1 MDLSKS
7 IDYSAL
13 RGKTALITGAA
24 GGLGR
29 GMALEWAKNGATVV
43 VADLNEKAGKETVD
57 ELKRISGSNS
67 HTFIKCNV
75 VSWEAQVAMFKQ
87 AISSSPNGG
96 IDIVVANAGIGESDK
111 DVFSLDGPKEPK
123 KPNLLTLDVDLN
135 ALVYTSHL
143 AYWAFG
149 QANKESQSSRTGT
162 LLLLGSVAS
171 LTNTPETPLYGAAK
185 HGVLGLFRSLR
196 TPHLFTETNRNKSK
210 DGKTNVTV
218 NLLCPYFTDTNII
231 RDESGKKSL
240 PDFVQLSKIEKVIE
254 AATRLVTDK
263 EGGKALVIMPKE
275 LAKGRGKDGI
285 WQLERLQAKL

>member
-1 MDLSKS
+1 MWLIDMRNCYLEAILSSSATSYPGKLKS
-7 IDYSAL
+7 PCSNKLSAPAP
-13 RGKTALITGAA
+13 TEALT
-24 GGLGR
+24 LLSP
-29 GMALEWAKNGATVV
+29 MLVS
-43 VADLNEKAGKETVD
+43 EKAT
-57 ELKRISGSNS
+57 R
-67 HTFIKCNV
+67 T
-75 VSWEAQVAMFKQ
+75 
-87 AISSSPNGG
+87 
-96 IDIVVANAGIGESDK
+96 
-111 DVFSLDGPKEPK
+111 FSLWMDQKVSYFRSAANENVSQRPFSLAEPK

-196 TPHLFTETNRNKSK
+196 TPHLFTEMNRNKSK

-285 WQLERLQAKL
+285 WQLEKLQAKL